1 MFMQNQRVK
10 LKIKQFQMKS
20 LMKIKQKKNQQLKGG
35 ENQLKNLKKGEKGIQ
50 KKEEL

>member
-1 MFMQNQRVK
+1 MQRQRMK

-20 LMKIKQKKNQQLKGG
+20 LMKIIQKKNQQLKGG
-35 ENQLKNLKKGEKGIQ
+35 ENQLKSLKRAEEGVQ